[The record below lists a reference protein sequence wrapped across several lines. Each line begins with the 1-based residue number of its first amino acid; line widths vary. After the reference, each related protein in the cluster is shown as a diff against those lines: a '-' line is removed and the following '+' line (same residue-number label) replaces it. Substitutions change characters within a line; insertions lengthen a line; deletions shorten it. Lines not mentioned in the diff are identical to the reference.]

1 MLTCYIGLA
10 KPSGIASLLET
21 IDKNV
26 GLSEHVEVSMEV
38 SVGRILF
45 VLFVYSYHPLGQS
58 YSKYVTLICPNRK
71 KKRLTFIKSI
81 ELSKL
86 QGFKKAGVNRLSLG
100 IQSFNNQ
107 DLKVLGRDHS
117 GDEALKALSIAK
129 EIFHKER
136 VTFDLIYAR
145 PGQTVQG
152 NMSKF
157 V

>member
-1 MLTCYIGLA
+1 M
-10 KPSGIASLLET
+10 
-21 IDKNV
+21 
-26 GLSEHVEVSMEV
+26 
-38 SVGRILF
+38 
-45 VLFVYSYHPLGQS
+45 
-58 YSKYVTLICPNRK
+58 
-71 KKRLTFIKSI
+71 
-81 ELSKL
+81 